1 MLFVAG
7 LGLSLRSAHVGGI
20 VGNVM
25 AVCALL
31 LEDQGLVRA
40 GMVALLKAMPE
51 SPEVYAVASFEQA
64 VECLNH
70 YQFDVAFLDIDL
82 GNGPTGLDLLPLL
95 RLKQEG
101 CRAIMLSGVDDR
113 QMVLDC
119 LDAGACGFIPKA
131 VEDTS
136 VFARALEVVFNEGIF
151 LPASVFGMG
160 RCAIRRTTGEGADI
174 APVHLSERL
183 WEVLY
188 YLCQGLPNKSIAN
201 AMGISE
207 GTVRKAYVSELLR
220 KFGVTRRT
228 ELMIAIAHR
237 NIRVPRPQALGR

>member
-1 MLFVAG
+1 LLDSGSF
-7 LGLSLRSAHVGGI
+7 GLSSPLAHVGST
-20 VGNVM
+20 VGDVM

-40 GMVALLKAMPE
+40 GMMALLKAMPGA
-51 SPEVYAVASFEQA
+51 PEVYAVASFEQA
-64 VECLNH
+64 VACLEH
-70 YQFDVAFLDIDL
+70 HQFDVAFLDIDL
-82 GNGPTGLDLLPLL
+82 GNGPSGLDLLPLL
-95 RLKQEG
+95 RLKQQA

-136 VFARALEVVFNEGIF
+136 VFARALEVVFNDGIF
-151 LPASVFGMG
+151 LPASVLGMG
-160 RCAIRRTTGEGADI
+160 SCAIRRTTGEGADI

-228 ELMIAIAHR
+228 ELMIAIADR
-237 NIRVPRPQALGR
+237 NIRVPRPKALGR